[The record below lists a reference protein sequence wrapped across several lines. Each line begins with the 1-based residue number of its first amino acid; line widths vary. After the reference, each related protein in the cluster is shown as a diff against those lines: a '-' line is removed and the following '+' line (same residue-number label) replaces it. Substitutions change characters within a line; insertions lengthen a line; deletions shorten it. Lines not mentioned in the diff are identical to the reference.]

1 MNRDEL
7 RALQAPL
14 KQRYRDNPESAIIT
28 LCAEGSLSEGITCSV
43 ATGKALVDAGCIPA
57 PEAESLLALF
67 PPVQKIFDRLY
78 LL

>member
-43 ATGKALVDAGCIPA
+43 ATGKALVDAGLHPGTGGGISVSSVSSC
-57 PEAESLLALF
+57 SKNL
-67 PPVQKIFDRLY
+67 
-78 LL
+78 